1 MINPTYYPQ
10 QPNYIQQQTM
20 QQTTQQSNVLVCV
33 QSEQEYLMYPVAPG
47 TTVMFLNVKEPYFYT
62 KTVSL
67 TQMDKPI
74 CKKFRLVE
82 EKDEQQTTEYVTMA
96 AFNELLAKVESLTND
111 RKPYNN
117 KRKED
122 RNNEQHS

>member
-10 QPNYIQQQTM
+10 QPNYIQQQ
-20 QQTTQQSNVLVCV
+20 TQQSNVLVCV

-47 TTVMFLNVKEPYFYT
+47 STVMFLNVKEPYFYT

-67 TQMDKPI
+67 TQMDKPL

-82 EKDEQQTTEYVTMA
+82 EKDEQQTTEYVTMD
-96 AFNELLAKVESLTND
+96 AFNELLAKVESLTTEK
-111 RKPYNN
+111 KPYN

>member
-10 QPNYIQQQTM
+10 TNPYQQQA
-20 QQTTQQSNVLVCV
+20 QQSNVLVCV
-33 QSEQEYLMYPVAPG
+33 QSEQEYLTYPVAPG
-47 TTVMFLNVKEPYFYT
+47 STVMFLNVKEPYFYT

-122 RNNEQHS
+122 RNEQHS